1 MSVALFD
8 QVAFP
13 EEGIRSKYCFAS
25 CEANKKSLFCK
36 NNRRF
41 ASAWFFGFKVRSNSL
56 LLIISIFFPLTLKR
70 KILQRGI
77 LS

>member
-13 EEGIRSKYCFAS
+13 YAEEEGIRSKYCFAS

-41 ASAWFFGFKVRSNSL
+41 ASAW
-56 LLIISIFFPLTLKR
+56 LKSEV
-70 KILQRGI
+70 K
-77 LS
+77 